1 MRKVVVSLLYTAL
14 IAGANAAMAA
24 DVDILSLREGDM
36 KKLIVHETPEATSD
50 APFNLQDQGGTG
62 TLADYQ
68 GKYVLVNKDEKRK
81 VKIGLSDYQKAEIL
95 EGLQAEE
102 TIYKPQ

>member
-1 MRKVVVSLLYTAL
+1 MV
-14 IAGANAAMAA
+14 
-24 DVDILSLREGDM
+24 
-36 KKLIVHETPEATSD
+36 KKL
-50 APFNLQDQGGTG
+50 
-62 TLADYQ
+62 
-68 GKYVLVNKDEKRK
+68 KDDKRK